1 MSLTKA
7 KVQNFRD
14 DFQKAVANLE
24 KDYGVNISLGTI
36 RYDSDGLRATMKAQV
51 GAAKAR
57 LGRDDFQV
65 GDVVFIMH
73 KKVDPIRTF
82 EIIKINNKN
91 IKVRDRDNNQMIN
104 VSPSLLKKS

>member
-7 KVQNFRD
+7 QVQKFRG
-14 DFQKAVANLE
+14 DFEKAVKELE
-24 KDYGVNISLGTI
+24 KDYGVTISLGTI
-36 RYDSDGLRATMKAQV
+36 RYDSGGLRATMKAQV
-51 GAAKAR
+51 GEAPAR
-57 LGRDDFQV
+57 LGKDDFQV